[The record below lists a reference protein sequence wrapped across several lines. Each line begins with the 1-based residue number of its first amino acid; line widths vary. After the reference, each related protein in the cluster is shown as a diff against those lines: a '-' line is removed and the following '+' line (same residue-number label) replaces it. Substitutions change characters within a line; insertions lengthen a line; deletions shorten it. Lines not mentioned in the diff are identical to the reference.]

1 LYPGVS
7 FEAIHFID
15 WDFLQHVTVQL
26 RKVVMVEVILYFQDV
41 DDLDAGLF
49 GSSFSKKQDKPNS
62 TKTTVKSALKVSV
75 I

>member
-1 LYPGVS
+1 MYHI
-7 FEAIHFID
+7 EAIPFTD
-15 WDFLQHVTVQL
+15 WNFLKHDTVQL
-26 RKVVMVEVILYFQDV
+26 GKGFMLEVIFYFQDV

-49 GSSFSKKQDKPNS
+49 GSSFSKKQEKSYS